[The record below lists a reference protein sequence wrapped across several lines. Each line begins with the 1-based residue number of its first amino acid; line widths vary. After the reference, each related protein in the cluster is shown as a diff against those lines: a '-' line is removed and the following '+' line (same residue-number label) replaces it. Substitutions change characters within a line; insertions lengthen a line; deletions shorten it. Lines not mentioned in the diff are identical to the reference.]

1 MRRRAAAVAL
11 FSALSGLSLPA
22 LTSPASADDC
32 PLDLGH
38 GTGLVLFSSQHMLAF
53 RPDPIRI
60 EVGQPFSLLLNV
72 CTRRGGPAE
81 LLAVDSTMPE
91 HKHGMNYAPTIVS
104 RGDGRFRVEGMVFH
118 MPGTW
123 EVVFD
128 VRSDG
133 KTERL
138 THEIVLK

>member
-1 MRRRAAAVAL
+1 LVFLVLITVCAL
-11 FSALSGLSLPA
+11 LSAFSLPA
-22 LTSPASADDC
+22 WADDC

-38 GTGLVLFSSQHMLAF
+38 GTGLVVFSAQHMLAF

-60 EVGQPFSLLLNV
+60 EVGQPFTLLLNV

-81 LLAVDSTMPE
+81 LVAIDASMPE
-91 HKHGMNYAPTIVS
+91 HKHGMNYAPKIVS
-104 RGDGRFRVEGMVFH
+104 RGDGRFRAEGMVFH

-123 EVVFD
+123 EVAFD

-133 KTERL
+133 TTERM
-138 THEIVLK
+138 THQFVLQ

>member
-1 MRRRAAAVAL
+1 MRSLAAVVAL
-11 FSALSGLSLPA
+11 FVSLSALS
-22 LTSPASADDC
+22 LTAPFLAARANDC

-38 GTGLVLFSSQHMLAF
+38 GTGLVVFSGQHILAF
-53 RPDPIRI
+53 RPDPFRI
-60 EVGQPFSLLLNV
+60 EVGQPFTLLLNV
-72 CTRRGGPAE
+72 CTRGGGPAE
-81 LLAVDSTMPE
+81 LAAIDATMPE
-91 HKHGMNYAPTIVS
+91 HRHGMNYAPTIVS
-104 RGDGRFRVEGMVFH
+104 RGDGRFRAEGMVFH

>member
-1 MRRRAAAVAL
+1 MKPASAAVAL
-11 FSALSGLSLPA
+11 LASLSAYSA
-22 LTSPASADDC
+22 AARADDC

-38 GTGLVLFSSQHMLAF
+38 GTGLVVFSAQHMLAF

-60 EVGQPFSLLLNV
+60 EVGLPFALLLNV
-72 CTRRGGPAE
+72 CTRHGAPAE
-81 LLAVDSTMPE
+81 LVAVDATMPD

-104 RGDGRFRVEGMVFH
+104 LGNGRYRAEGMLFH

-123 EVVFD
+123 EVAFD

-133 KTERL
+133 ETERL
-138 THEIVLK
+138 AHGFVVK